1 MNQKV
6 PNGSVSLSK
15 ASIAMVGSLILVAVI
30 KYAYEFIMAR
40 LLTVDEFGLLGLSE
54 SLVAVLGLFVTYAL
68 PFAVTKFISSGAALC
83 SES

>member
-30 KYAYEFIMAR
+30 KYAYEFLMAR
-40 LLTVDEFGLLGLSE
+40 LLTVDE
-54 SLVAVLGLFVTYAL
+54 
-68 PFAVTKFISSGAALC
+68 
-83 SES
+83 